1 MTTLFLFLLGGL
13 VGTFVGDF
21 IAQKFIYNEED
32 EDNG

>member
-21 IAQKFIYNEED
+21 IADKFIYNEED